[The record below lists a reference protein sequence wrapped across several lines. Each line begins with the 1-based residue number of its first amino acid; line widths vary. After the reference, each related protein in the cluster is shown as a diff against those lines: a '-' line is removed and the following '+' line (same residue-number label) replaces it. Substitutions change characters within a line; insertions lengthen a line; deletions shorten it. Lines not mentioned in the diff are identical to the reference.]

1 MTTWIPT
8 LEGRSGP
15 IYQQI
20 VDALKDDVA
29 AGRLAAGAQLPTHRE
44 MARALKV
51 TVVTVSRAYAEAA
64 RQGLIRGEVGR
75 GTFVSALPAEDRR
88 SAPREDGPID
98 LSLNH
103 LAFDLDALPAA
114 AREEAARGF
123 LGGLGEFHQPGGL
136 PEHRAA
142 GALWLRRPGFLP
154 TAEQTLVTSGGQHAM
169 LVVLAALC
177 RPGDTVLVESLTYP
191 GIKSLAQHL
200 SLRLQPI
207 PLDGEGLHPEA
218 LEEAASQN
226 PGRVLYCQPTLHNP
240 TSATMPEARRR
251 RIAEIAR
258 EHDLTILEDD
268 IYGFLLPEAPP
279 PLAAFAPERTCYFVG
294 CSKGLGAGLRVGF
307 LAAPEKLQARLR
319 AEIGATV
326 WYAAPSLVAL
336 VSRWIGDGTARFI
349 TEGKRRETAARQDL
363 ARRRLAGLEW
373 ESHPASSHV
382 WLTLPEPWEVASFL
396 EAARERG
403 VLVNPAE
410 AFVAGRS
417 AVPPAVR
424 ICLGP
429 VKERARLD
437 QALGRIVE
445 ILASQRGAVAAVV

>member
-1 MTTWIPT
+1 MTSWIPN

-20 VDALKDDVA
+20 VEALEDDVA

-44 MARALKV
+44 MARALEI

-64 RQGLIRGEVGR
+64 RRGLVRGEVGR
-75 GTFVSALPAEDRR
+75 GTFVSAPAAGSRP
-88 SAPREDGPID
+88 APREDGPVD

-103 LAFDLDALPAA
+103 LAFDLEALPAA

-123 LGGLGEFHQPGGL
+123 LSGLGEFHPPGGL

-142 GALWLRRPGFLP
+142 GALWLRRPGFAP
-154 TAEQTLVTSGGQHAM
+154 GPEQTLVTSGGQHAM
-169 LVVLAALC
+169 LAVLAALC

-191 GIKSLAQHL
+191 GIRSLAQHL
-200 SLRLQPI
+200 SLRLQPVA
-207 PLDGEGLHPEA
+207 LDGEGLIPEA
-218 LEEAASQN
+218 LEEAASQS

-251 RIAEIAR
+251 RIAAIAR
-258 EHDLTILEDD
+258 AHDLTILEDD

-279 PLAAFAPERTCYFVG
+279 PLAAFAPERTCFFIG

-307 LAAPEKLQARLR
+307 LAAPDRLQARLR

-326 WYAAPSLVAL
+326 WYAAPSLAAL
-336 VSRWIGDGTARFI
+336 VSRWIEDGTARWI

-373 ESHPASSHV
+373 DSHPASSHV
-382 WLTLPEPWEVASFL
+382 WLTLPEPWEVAAFV
-396 EAARERG
+396 EAARESG

-429 VKERARLD
+429 VLERARLD
-437 QALGRIVE
+437 LALGRIVE
-445 ILASQRGAVAAVV
+445 LLASPRGAVAAVV